1 MINFKNAK
9 KIKRRVTKHT
19 VEEGDF
25 FTISISCNEK
35 EKLAEDN
42 KDGSDEENLVVF
54 LGATL
59 CDEKGK
65 GLDLSLEE
73 LFDIPDAL
81 FQDMIKVCMN
91 MVTGEKKS

>member
-1 MINFKNAK
+1 MIDFKNAK
-9 KIKRRVTKHT
+9 KIKKRITKHT

-25 FTISISCNEK
+25 FTLSISSYEK
-35 EKLAEDN
+35 ENLVEDN
-42 KDGSDEENLVVF
+42 KDKSDEENLVIF
-54 LGATL
+54 LGAIL

-65 GLDLSLEE
+65 GLDLSLED
-73 LFDIPDAL
+73 FKDIPDAL